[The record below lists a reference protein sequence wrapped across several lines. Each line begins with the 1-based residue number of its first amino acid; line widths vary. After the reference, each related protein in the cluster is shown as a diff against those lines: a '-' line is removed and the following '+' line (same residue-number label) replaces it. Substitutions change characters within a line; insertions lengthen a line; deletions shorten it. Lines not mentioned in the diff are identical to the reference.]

1 MIAGGE
7 AVIFHGHARLTGD
20 VDFFFDRDPRN
31 TRRLFA
37 ALREFWGG
45 EAPGIASAAD
55 LEQAGLV
62 LQYGVPPN
70 RIDLLNDIDGVS
82 FGEAWAGRV
91 EAVTA
96 GDSGDVALP
105 YLGRTELIRNK
116 EASGRPRD
124 LDDLSYLR
132 RQG

>member
-1 MIAGGE
+1 
-7 AVIFHGHARLTGD
+7 
-20 VDFFFDRDPRN
+20 
-31 TRRLFA
+31 
-37 ALREFWGG
+37 
-45 EAPGIASAAD
+45 
-55 LEQAGLV
+55 
-62 LQYGVPPN
+62 PPN